1 MKVTQGI
8 VDGRRI
14 REGLRAGAVAA
25 LVSGIPSTV
34 YSVARRR
41 DPLEATIAAGSML
54 LRHETRRVYLV
65 AAAIPIHFA
74 LSGFWGIVLA
84 QFLPRKRPLASGTIA
99 GLGIGVLD
107 LLVVGRRFPRIRAL
121 PTAPQLA
128 DHVAFGV
135 TVAFLLRATANEGE
149 LPTFEPATG
158 STDPTNRR
166 RTTFR

>member
-1 MKVTQGI
+1 MTQGI
-8 VDGRRI
+8 VDGERL

-54 LRHETRRVYLV
+54 LRHETRRLYLV
-65 AAAIPIHFA
+65 AAAIPVHLA
-74 LSGFWGIVLA
+74 LSGFWGVVLA
-84 QFLPRKRPLASGTIA
+84 RYLPLNRPLACGTIA

-121 PTAPQLA
+121 PTTPQLA
-128 DHVAFGV
+128 DHIAFGA
-135 TVAFLLRATANEGE
+135 TVAFLLRATSNEGS
-149 LPTFEPATG
+149 LR
-158 STDPTNRR
+158 DPNNR

>member
-1 MKVTQGI
+1 MTQGI
-8 VDGRRI
+8 VDGRRL

-54 LRHETRRVYLV
+54 LRHEKRRVYLV
-65 AAAIPIHFA
+65 AAAIPVHLA
-74 LSGFWGIVLA
+74 LSAFWGVVLA
-84 QFLPRKRPLASGTIA
+84 QYLPRNRPLAFGSIS

-107 LLVVGRRFPRIRAL
+107 LLVVRRRFRRIRAL

-128 DHVAFGV
+128 DHVAFGA
-135 TVAFLLRATANEGE
+135 TVAFLLTEPETE
-149 LPTFEPATG
+149 LTSRTGPSPTTRHGP
-158 STDPTNRR
+158 PR
-166 RTTFR
+166 